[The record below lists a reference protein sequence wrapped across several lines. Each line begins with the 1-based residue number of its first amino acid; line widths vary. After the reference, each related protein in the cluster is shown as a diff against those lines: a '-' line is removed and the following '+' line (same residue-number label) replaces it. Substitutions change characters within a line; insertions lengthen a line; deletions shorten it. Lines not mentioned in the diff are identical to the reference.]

1 MARPRTLP
9 KEESLERALKLF
21 WEKGFDRTSIA
32 DLGNALGVG
41 PSSIYNSFGSKEELY
56 QQSIKHYMETHASF
70 VSAIFEEAKELST
83 DVWVRKLL
91 RSVAKLYASKATP
104 LGCALLQSGGAG
116 TPGDSEVCAFTCD
129 MKANLES
136 AIQTLFETRKRAG
149 DKLVAPPRILAK
161 FVATT
166 MRGLSQLACDG
177 TSQSD
182 LLKVAD
188 HAAQS
193 CVIH

>member
-9 KEESLERALKLF
+9 KEESLERALNLF
-21 WEKGFDRTSIA
+21 WNKGFDRTSIA

-56 QQSIKHYMETHASF
+56 QQAIKHYMETHASF
-70 VSAIFEEAKELST
+70 VSAIFEEAKALSA
-83 DVWVRKLL
+83 DLCVRKLL
-91 RSVAKLYASKATP
+91 RSVTKLYASQETP

-116 TPGDSEVCAFTCD
+116 TPEDSEACAFTCEA
-129 MKANLES
+129 KASLES

-149 DKLVAPPRILAK
+149 DKLVASPHILAK
-161 FVATT
+161 FVTVT

-193 CVIH
+193 CVTH